1 MLKAT
6 VNSRSFKLQLRGL
19 VANAKRADLGRWS
32 GLLANAKRDDL
43 GRWSGLLAN
52 AKRDLGRLRGLVA
65 NARRDFKERSFRS
78 MLKLGDGKSA
88 LSASGVERRDFVS

>member
-52 AKRDLGRLRGLVA
+52 A
-65 NARRDFKERSFRS
+65 RRDFKARSFRS
-78 MLKLGDGKSA
+78 MLTLGDGKSA
-88 LSASGVERRDFVS
+88 

>member
-52 AKRDLGRLRGLVA
+52 A
-65 NARRDFKERSFRS
+65 RRDFKARSFRS
-78 MLKLGDGKSA
+78 MLKLGLTRPWPQA
-88 LSASGVERRDFVS
+88 RRIIIVGMPLGPADSP

>member
-32 GLLANAKRDDL
+32 GLLANA
-43 GRWSGLLAN
+43 
-52 AKRDLGRLRGLVA
+52 
-65 NARRDFKERSFRS
+65 RRDSKERSFRS

-88 LSASGVERRDFVS
+88 LSASGVEFRDFVS